1 MQQTKNLFF
10 VGLTFSVCFTQVFAA
25 SNITLSP
32 QRLKVPISQD
42 SMNRI
47 AVTND
52 RITHVFGDQEAYE
65 IQTEE
70 TTGQVFLKPTIENG
84 NKPLSLTLMTENNVT
99 QDLILEPV
107 SGDARTL
114 IFKSNDNSSILPSSF
129 SQELK
134 PLRFQEH
141 MLELMKT
148 LILDGAVPLD
158 DEQVYQERTRIG
170 CIVTFKKAY
179 KLGGMRGVVFN
190 IKNTTETVLEVQ
202 AEDFFQTGDLAIT
215 VEVPVLKP
223 NETTIMYVVMS

>member
-1 MQQTKNLFF
+1 MQQTKNIFFIGIIFF
-10 VGLTFSVCFTQVFAA
+10 VFSTQVFAVA
-25 SNITLSP
+25 SITLSP

-70 TTGQVFLKPTIENG
+70 TTGQVFLKPTVENG
-84 NKPLSLTLMTENNVT
+84 NKPLSITLMTENNIT
-99 QDLILEPV
+99 QDLTLEPV

-114 IFKSNDNSSILPSSF
+114 IFKSHDNRSLPHSLP
-129 SQELK
+129 QDLK

-148 LILDGAVPLD
+148 LILGGAVTLD
-158 DEQVYQERTRIG
+158 DEEIFQERTRIG
-170 CIVTFKKAY
+170 CVVTFKKAY
-179 KLGGMRGVVFN
+179 KLGDMRGVVFN
-190 IKNTTETVLEVQ
+190 IKNTTETVLEIQ
-202 AEDFFQTGDLAIT
+202 AEEFFQTGDLAIT
-215 VEVPVLKP
+215 VETPVLKP
-223 NETTIMYVVMS
+223 NGTSIMYVVMS